1 MYVALSP
8 NYGLC
13 KSAQKN
19 NFNNFVQIAHS
30 DCLNKTINAKSDKYC
45 NLRYHAAPIFSTLSG
60 VLLLW
65 AFSLIRFQGNWYM

>member
-19 NFNNFVQIAHS
+19 NINNFVQIAHS
-30 DCLNKTINAKSDKYC
+30 DCSQQYYY
-45 NLRYHAAPIFSTLSG
+45 RYLT
-60 VLLLW
+60 
-65 AFSLIRFQGNWYM
+65 SLEKNTGI